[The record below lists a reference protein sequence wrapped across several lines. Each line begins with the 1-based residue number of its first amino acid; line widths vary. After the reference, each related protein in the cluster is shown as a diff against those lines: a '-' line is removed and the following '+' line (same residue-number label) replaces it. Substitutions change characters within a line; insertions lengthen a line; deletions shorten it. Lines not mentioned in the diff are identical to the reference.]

1 MENMIIS
8 HKNMVLKVGETFVL
22 RTIFTPENATDQ
34 NATFSSGDETVA
46 TVNGTGLVTGV
57 AEGST
62 YIQTESEDGG
72 IIRQCQL
79 MVSNSSTLRCNTETP
94 GWGEELGEVYF
105 ATDQTWIIG
114 NQEWSD
120 AVVLANG
127 NKEEFYGGS
136 IDDELGF
143 YADARSNPGYKGT
156 LFSWCAVVRY
166 QDQLCPD
173 GWRVPTSD
181 DFVALD
187 IALGGTGANQNPAS
201 HLDKYVTDWGGE
213 YTGYCGISG
222 MLLSQD
228 FDAEYWSIPEGS
240 EKEALYLG
248 YKRSRYVGPL
258 SSFDKGLGFT
268 LRCVRDI

>member
-1 MENMIIS
+1 
-8 HKNMVLKVGETFVL
+8 MVLKVGETFVL

-166 QDQLCPD
+166 QDQLANMVEFLREQD
-173 GWRVPTSD
+173 
-181 DFVALD
+181 VAKSL
-187 IALGGTGANQNPAS
+187 PA
-201 HLDKYVTDWGGE
+201 
-213 YTGYCGISG
+213 
-222 MLLSQD
+222 
-228 FDAEYWSIPEGS
+228 AEVS
-240 EKEALYLG
+240 
-248 YKRSRYVGPL
+248 
-258 SSFDKGLGFT
+258 
-268 LRCVRDI
+268 